1 MDQPTD
7 RPMDKAGC
15 WVAYMQVKF
24 TNAFCLRVN
33 RNNYQYQF
41 AGLFWRIVFKV
52 MFQSPRRLSAG
63 LFNDK
68 TSLAKIGINHDFLF
82 FFAEKYFSLDR
93 SFSSEASHADRD
105 VQRNPNPPN
114 TRHWAPCHW
123 NPHYYALRVR
133 PPLQSHIARPPLLR
147 LCGQASY
154 HWIIKKPFHCKE
166 TFFFMKLKP
175 ATSCY
180 LSGSSLGP
188 LKVVFFHLAIARA
201 PWVFPLCTSLHGETI
216 IVNVIRKTK

>member
-1 MDQPTD
+1 MDQPMD

-105 VQRNPNPPN
+105 VQRNPDPPP
-114 TRHWAPCHW
+114 TP
-123 NPHYYALRVR
+123 VTG
-133 PPLQSHIARPPLLR
+133 PPVIGTPITMLLGSGPL
-147 LCGQASY
+147 
-154 HWIIKKPFHCKE
+154 CK
-166 TFFFMKLKP
+166 
-175 ATSCY
+175 AT
-180 LSGSSLGP
+180 LLGP
-188 LKVVFFHLAIARA
+188 HCCAFVAKPRITESSKNLSIAKKHFFS
-201 PWVFPLCTSLHGETI
+201 W
-216 IVNVIRKTK
+216 N